1 VRTWATVVPL
11 TPGLNVVLFVNDS
24 KKGKDYEE
32 STL

>member
-1 VRTWATVVPL
+1 L